1 MESNI
6 FLLVP
11 NPMLSGLI
19 WFVLVILVMYFAR
32 QPAHLA
38 FRSLCKV
45 IHNAMRLS
53 ARSVMRAEEKLALRN
68 REVIIAQ
75 GRDNIERVIER
86 EFEPLRYTKEEKKRR
101 GKSRER
107 LPK

>member
-11 NPMLSGLI
+11 SPMLSGLI
-19 WFVLVILVMYFAR
+19 WFTLVILVMYFAR

-45 IHNAMRLS
+45 VHNTMRLS
-53 ARSVMRAEEKLALRN
+53 ARSIMRAEERLANRN
-68 REVIIAQ
+68 REV
-75 GRDNIERVIER
+75 RSEERRVG
-86 EFEPLRYTKEEKKRR
+86 KEC
-101 GKSRER
+101 R
-107 LPK
+107 L